1 MHMHYNEGMVTKAQ
15 LEQQLAEAQ
24 AKIDE
29 LAQQAAAKP
38 VVVTARVPHALREE
52 MKTTAMRNGE
62 NLQTFMVTAF
72 QERLDRLNSDQP
84 TQR

>member
-1 MHMHYNEGMVTKAQ
+1 MCMRYPQSMATKAE

-38 VVVTARVPHALREE
+38 VVVTARIPQTLRED
-52 MKTTAMRNGE
+52 MKAMAMRNGE

-72 QERLDRLNSDQP
+72 QERLERLSNQ
-84 TQR
+84 

>member
-1 MHMHYNEGMVTKAQ
+1 MCMRYPQSMATKAE

-38 VVVTARVPHALREE
+38 VVVTARIPQALRED
-52 MKTTAMRNGE
+52 MKAMAMRNGE

-72 QERLDRLNSDQP
+72 QERLERLSNQ
-84 TQR
+84 

>member
-1 MHMHYNEGMVTKAQ
+1 MSYPQSMATKAE

-24 AKIDE
+24 AKINE

-38 VVVTARVPHALREE
+38 VVVTARVPQALRED
-52 MKTTAMRNGE
+52 MKAMAMRNGE

-72 QERLDRLNSDQP
+72 QERLERLSNQ
-84 TQR
+84 

>member
-1 MHMHYNEGMVTKAQ
+1 MVTKAE
-15 LEQQLAEAQ
+15 LEQQLIQAQ

-38 VVVTARVPHALREE
+38 VVVTARVPQDMREQ

-62 NLQTFMVTAF
+62 NLQTFMLNAF
-72 QERLDRLNSDQP
+72 QERLDRLNSDKP
-84 TQR
+84 TQ

>member
-1 MHMHYNEGMVTKAQ
+1 MCMRYPQSMATKAE

-38 VVVTARVPHALREE
+38 VVVTARVPQALRED
-52 MKTTAMRNGE
+52 MKAMAMRNGE

-72 QERLDRLNSDQP
+72 QERLERLSNQ
-84 TQR
+84 

>member
-1 MHMHYNEGMVTKAQ
+1 MATKAE

-38 VVVTARVPHALREE
+38 VVVTARVPQALRED
-52 MKTTAMRNGE
+52 MKAMAMRNGE

-72 QERLDRLNSDQP
+72 QERLERLSNQ
-84 TQR
+84 

>member
-1 MHMHYNEGMVTKAQ
+1 MHMHYSEGMVTKAE
-15 LEQQLAEAQ
+15 LERQLAEAQ

-38 VVVTARVPHALREE
+38 VVVTARVPQALREE

-62 NLQTFMVTAF
+62 NLQAFMVNAF
-72 QERLDRLNSDQP
+72 RERLDRLNSDKP
-84 TQR
+84 TQQ